1 MVVLIA
7 LPAFRITITNLATR
21 ALDFQEI
28 FIEAV
33 LAFAQ
38 LSRVSVVFKHK
49 SGFVH
54 SRILLCLFYNHVFNA
69 VERSLRLLKVHNL
82 RFEEYVHLETR
93 EFNASVDFNISFA
106 IFIIHSLWISIFSF
120 FPELSWELNRVSI

>member
-1 MVVLIA
+1 MIVLIT
-7 LPAFRITITNLATR
+7 LPAFCITVTNLATG

-38 LSRVSVVFKHK
+38 LSRVSVVLKNK
-49 SGFVH
+49 SRFFY

-69 VERSLRLLKVHNL
+69 VERSLCLLKVHNL
-82 RFEEYVHLETR
+82 RFEEYIHLETR
-93 EFNASVDFNISFA
+93 KFHASVDFYISFA
-106 IFIIHSLWISIFSF
+106 IFIIHSLRIAIFSF
-120 FPELSWELNRVSI
+120 FPELSWECYCFSI